1 VSLCLRG
8 ALISAFSLCLGGLV
22 SAQSSNWPTERPPQP
37 LPARDIKFPP
47 YQIQTLPNGLQV
59 VVVMHHEQPVVTMR
73 LLVRAGTSSDT
84 REKLGLS
91 HLAASLLDQGT
102 KTMSAQEMNDAVDFI
117 GGAMGAGA
125 GTDLTFVNMVVMKDS
140 FDAGL
145 RMLSDMARQPA
156 FAAAEIERQRQQM
169 LSGQKVSL
177 DDPGYI
183 ASSVFDRLV
192 YGFHPYGMPANG
204 TTETIA
210 ALTRDDLVAFHTHFF
225 VPNNAILAIVGDVTA
240 DEAFTAAKKAFGDW
254 QKRDLPAQTF
264 TGPPDPTRRVIVVNK
279 PDAVQTEV
287 RVGHIG
293 IPRTHPDYMAV
304 NLAIRILG
312 GEGSNRLHQIL
323 RTERGLTYGAQANM
337 DTLKETGDFEA
348 ETNTRSDATGEVL
361 RLIVDEFWRLQRER
375 VSDRELDGAKAYLTG
390 SFPLTIEVPESI
402 AMQVV
407 NALFYGLPLEELQNF
422 RERVNAVTADD
433 IQRVAKALLRPDR
446 LSVVLVGNSAA
457 FASQLRGVGFGTF
470 ETVEIADL
478 DLTSANFKR
487 AAVKAGAQGNDRSG
501 GSGGSGGAGR
511 AGGAGGAGGDGGPG
525 GASGSGRSG
534 GSGGSGRSGGSRGL
548 LADVVQAFP
557 PPLAYESRELRRGS
571 PKRPWREGGRPALNY
586 QQAPLASRAVQDPR
600 PEDHQAAMVL
610 LDRVIA
616 AKGGLD
622 KLQSVKTI
630 VVKQT
635 LINRDSDGKAQTA
648 TTNYIQY
655 PDHFRIETPTTTQGY
670 DGSQTWLK
678 DARGVREGGEPM
690 AREARASMR
699 RDIVA
704 LLLAAKDGK
713 VMPRLLPDVTDAEG
727 HLTHTL
733 ELSANDLNPIV
744 FYVDVEAGL
753 ITKQAFVADAPGR
766 PLVEEQFSDYRPVDG
781 IQIAFQAARKVGTLS
796 VERRVT
802 DVKINAPIDPALFK
816 RPAS

>member
-1 VSLCLRG
+1 MTGHRDTGAQRRSDMERKTNFSVSLCLRG
-8 ALISAFSLCLGGLV
+8 ALISLFSLSLCG
-22 SAQSSNWPTERPPQP
+22 SAAAPSAAWPPRRPPQP
-37 LPARDIKFPP
+37 PPARDIKFPP
-47 YQIQTLPNGLQV
+47 YEIQTLPNGLQV
-59 VVVMHHEQPVVTMR
+59 VVVMHHEQPAVTMR

-84 REKLGLS
+84 REKLGLA

-102 KTMSAQEMNDAVDFI
+102 KTMSALEVNDAVDFI

-125 GTDLTFVNMVVMKDS
+125 GTDLTFVHMVVMKDS
-140 FDAGL
+140 FDTGL

-156 FAAAEIERQRQQM
+156 FAPAEIERQRQQM
-169 LSGQKVSL
+169 ISGQKVSL

-183 ASSVFDRLV
+183 ANSVFDRLV

-204 TTETIA
+204 TPQTIA
-210 ALTRDDLVAFHTHFF
+210 ALTRDDLIAFHTRFF
-225 VPNNAILAIVGDVTA
+225 MPNNAILAIVGDVTA
-240 DEAFTAAKKAFGDW
+240 EEAFTAAKKAFGDW
-254 QKRDLPAQTF
+254 QKRDLPALTF

-323 RTERGLTYGAQANM
+323 RTDRGLTYGAQANM
-337 DTLKETGDFEA
+337 DTLKESGDFQA

-375 VSDRELDGAKAYLTG
+375 VGDRELDGAKAYLTG

-407 NALFYGLPLEELQNF
+407 NALFYGLPLEQLQNV
-422 RERVNAVTADD
+422 RERVNAVTPDD

-470 ETVEIADL
+470 ETVELGDL

-487 AAVKAGAQGNDRSG
+487 ASIKAQQEA
-501 GSGGSGGAGR
+501 GGAGR
-511 AGGAGGAGGDGGPG
+511 AGGLRVGADPRVGPDGHMGP
-525 GASGSGRSG
+525 SPR
-534 GSGGSGRSGGSRGL
+534 
-548 LADVVQAFP
+548 LA
-557 PPLAYESRELRRGS
+557 
-571 PKRPWREGGRPALNY
+571 Y
-586 QQAPLASRAVQDPR
+586 QQAPLASRPVQDPR
-600 PEDHQAAMVL
+600 PEDRQQATAL

-616 AKGGLD
+616 AKGGLE
-622 KLQSVKTI
+622 KLRGITTI
-630 VVKQT
+630 VARQT
-635 LINRDSDGKAQTA
+635 LINGGSDAHAQTE

-655 PDHFRIETPTTTQGY
+655 PDHFRIETPTVTQGY
-670 DGSQTWLK
+670 DGTQAWLK

-690 AREARASMR
+690 ARDARASMR
-699 RDIVA
+699 REIVV

-713 VMPRLLPDVTDAEG
+713 LTPRLLPDGKDAEG
-727 HLTHTL
+727 HVTHTL
-733 ELSANDLNPIV
+733 ELSASDLNPIV
-744 FYVDVEAGL
+744 FSIDPEAGL
-753 ITKQAFVADAPGR
+753 ITKQAFGADAPGR

>member
-1 VSLCLRG
+1 MIVHRGHNDLRSWRTASAVRSAG
-8 ALISAFSLCLGGLV
+8 LKACATAAMLALFVCGVAH
-22 SAQSSNWPTERPPQP
+22 AQSASWPTERPPQP

-47 YQIQTLPNGLQV
+47 YEIQTLPNGLQV
-59 VVVMHHEQPVVTMR
+59 VVVMHHEQPAVTMR

-84 REKLGLS
+84 REKLGLA

-102 KTMSAQEMNDAVDFI
+102 KTMSAEEMNDAVDFI

-145 RMLSDMARQPA
+145 RVLADMARQPA
-156 FAAAEIERQRQQM
+156 FAPAEIERQRQQM
-169 LSGQKVSL
+169 LSGQKVSAE
-177 DDPGYI
+177 DPGHI
-183 ASSVFDRLV
+183 ANSVFDRLV
-192 YGFHPYGMPANG
+192 YGFHPYGMPENG
-204 TTETIA
+204 TPQTLA
-210 ALTRDDLVAFHTHFF
+210 ALTRDDLMAFHARFF
-225 VPNNAILAIVGDVTA
+225 MPNNAILAIVGDVTA
-240 DEAFTAAKKAFGDW
+240 EEAFAAAKKVFGDW

-264 TGPPDPTRRVIVVNK
+264 IGPPDPTRRVIVVNK

-312 GEGSNRLHQIL
+312 GEGSNRLHQVL

-337 DTLKETGDFEA
+337 DTLKESGDFQA

-361 RLIVDEFWRLQRER
+361 RLIVDEFWKLQRDR
-375 VSDRELDGAKAYLTG
+375 VGDRELDGAKAYLTG
-390 SFPLTIEVPESI
+390 SFPLTIETPGSI

-407 NALFYGLPLEELQNF
+407 NALFYGLPLAELQNF
-422 RERVNAVTADD
+422 RERVNAVTPDD

-470 ETVEIADL
+470 ETVELADL

-487 AAVKAGAQGNDRSG
+487 ASVKAEAGGSDRSG
-501 GSGGSGGAGR
+501 G
-511 AGGAGGAGGDGGPG
+511 AGGLRVA
-525 GASGSGRSG
+525 
-534 GSGGSGRSGGSRGL
+534 
-548 LADVVQAFP
+548 QAF
-557 PPLAYESRELRRGS
+557 
-571 PKRPWREGGRPALNY
+571 RPALGY
-586 QQAPLASRAVQDPR
+586 QQAPLASRPVSEPSAEQRASGV
-600 PEDHQAAMVL
+600 AL
-610 LDRVIA
+610 LDRAIE
-616 AKGGLD
+616 AKGGFE
-622 KLQSVKTI
+622 KLQGIKTI
-630 VVKQT
+630 VATQT
-635 LINRDSDGKAQTA
+635 LINRDSDGKAQTK

-655 PDHFRIETPTTTQGY
+655 PDHFRIETPTSTQGY
-670 DGSQTWLK
+670 DGKQAWLK

-690 AREARASMR
+690 ARDARASMR
-699 RDIVA
+699 RDVVA

-713 VMPRLLPDVTDAEG
+713 LTPRLLPDVKDDG
-727 HLTHTL
+727 GRLTHTL
-733 ELSANDLNPIV
+733 ELSASDLNPIV
-744 FYVDVEAGL
+744 FYIDRVTGL
-753 ITKQAFVADAPGR
+753 ITKQAFAADAPGR

-802 DVKINAPIDPALFK
+802 DVKINAPIDPALFR

>member
-1 VSLCLRG
+1 MSVLRALAVWRTASAVPSAGLKACATAAVYFLLAGG
-8 ALISAFSLCLGGLV
+8 AAQ
-22 SAQSSNWPTERPPQP
+22 AQSANWPTERPPQP
-37 LPARDIKFPP
+37 LAAREIKFPP
-47 YQIQTLPNGLQV
+47 YEIQTLPNGLQV

-84 REKLGLS
+84 REKLGLA
-91 HLAASLLDQGT
+91 HLSASLLDQGT

-140 FDAGL
+140 FETGL

-156 FAAAEIERQRQQM
+156 FATAEIERQRQQM
-169 LSGQKVSL
+169 LSGQKVSAE
-177 DDPGYI
+177 DPGHI
-183 ASSVFDRLV
+183 ANSVFDRLV
-192 YGFHPYGMPANG
+192 YGFHPYGMPENG
-204 TTETIA
+204 TPQTLA
-210 ALTRDDLVAFHTHFF
+210 ALTRDDLLAFHTRFF

-240 DEAFTAAKKAFGDW
+240 EEAFTTAKKTFGDW

-264 TGPPDPTRRVIVVNK
+264 VGPPDPTRRVIVVNK

-337 DTLKETGDFEA
+337 DTLKESGDFQA

-375 VSDRELDGAKAYLTG
+375 VGERELDGAKAYLTG
-390 SFPLTIEVPESI
+390 SFPLTIETPESI

-407 NALFYGLPLEELQNF
+407 NALFYGLPLSDLQNF
-422 RERVNAVTADD
+422 RERVNAVTPDD

-470 ETVEIADL
+470 ETVELGEL
-478 DLTSANFKR
+478 DLTSASFKR
-487 AAVKAGAQGNDRSG
+487 GPTKTGVQGAV
-501 GSGGSGGAGR
+501 
-511 AGGAGGAGGDGGPG
+511 GAGGSDAG
-525 GASGSGRSG
+525 
-534 GSGGSGRSGGSRGL
+534 
-548 LADVVQAFP
+548 VQAFP
-557 PPLAYESRELRRGS
+557 PVLAHEWRELRRGL
-571 PKRPWREGGRPALNY
+571 PKRQKREGGRPASSY
-586 QQAPLASRAVQDPR
+586 QQAPLASRPPQDPR
-600 PEDHQAAMVL
+600 PEDRQQAMVL

-616 AKGGLD
+616 AKGGLEH
-622 KLQSVKTI
+622 LQGLKTI

-635 LINRDSDGKAQTA
+635 LFNRDSDGKAQSE
-648 TTNYIQY
+648 TTSYIQY
-655 PDHFRIETPTTTQGY
+655 PDHFRIEAPTVTQGF
-670 DGSQTWLK
+670 DGAQAWLK
-678 DARGVREGGEPM
+678 DARGVRGGGEPM
-690 AREARASMR
+690 ARDARASMR
-699 RDIVA
+699 RDVVA
-704 LLLAAKDGK
+704 LLLSANGGK
-713 VMPRLLPDVTDAEG
+713 LTPRLLPDVKDAEG
-727 HLTHTL
+727 RLTHTL
-733 ELSANDLNPIV
+733 ELSAPDLNPIV
-744 FYVDVEAGL
+744 FYIDPVTGL
-753 ITKQAFVADAPGR
+753 IAKQAFIADAPGR

-781 IQIAFQAARKVGTLS
+781 IQIPFQGARRVGSLS
-796 VERRVT
+796 VERRAT